1 MNDGEVIVKK
11 LIYGI
16 RHISN
21 FVLLIA
27 FLLSLLISYSLLGE
41 KVENIVMGRIA
52 NYTLGIEVLEDYS
65 KNSSPNREV
74 WINSIMLGD
83 VSDMKT
89 LYQNAEA
96 TEFEYRSAADFGYT
110 NDVLVNVGQ
119 ENGKIKFSWI
129 GGTKDFVKFWMQNLS
144 GTVKITLQKQG
155 EIVDQQTVDLYTTKP
170 DQTYVYEI
178 GEFQHTPV
186 QYTILQYGILLFAAI
201 LVFVVI
207 VSGLSTL
214 MFKYDKDNNGQGD

>member
-1 MNDGEVIVKK
+1 MNDGEVLVKK

-27 FLLSLLISYSLLGE
+27 FLISLLISYSLMGE

-74 WINSIMLGD
+74 WINSIMLGG

-89 LYQNAEA
+89 LYQNAEVA
-96 TEFEYRSAADFGYT
+96 EFEYRSAADFGYT

-119 ENGKIKFSWI
+119 ENGQIKFSWV
-129 GGTKDFVKFWMQNLS
+129 GGTEDFVKFWKQNLS

-155 EIVDQQTVDLYTTKP
+155 EIIDQQTVDLYTTEP

-178 GEFQHTPV
+178 GEFENIPM
-186 QYTILQYGILLFAAI
+186 QYTILQYGILLLAALIIFLALVASLSI
-201 LVFVVI
+201 LLFDH
-207 VSGLSTL
+207 
-214 MFKYDKDNNGQGD
+214 DKKNAA